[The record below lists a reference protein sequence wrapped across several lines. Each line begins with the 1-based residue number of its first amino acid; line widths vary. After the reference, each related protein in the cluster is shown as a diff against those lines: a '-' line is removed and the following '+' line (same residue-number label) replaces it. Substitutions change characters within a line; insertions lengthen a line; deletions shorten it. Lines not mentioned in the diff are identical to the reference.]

1 MRELL
6 NNKTNL
12 KAVIVTSI
20 VNILVWYGY
29 SLLGIAAPQIGEAF
43 FPAHNTQESLLRV
56 FLLFAAGYFVR
67 PLGGIVFGIIGDK
80 LGRKVAL
87 SASIILM
94 SSPTFIIGILPGYT
108 KLGNLSATIILIAR
122 LMQGIAIGGALTSA
136 LSFTIEHVENKHRGF
151 AGSLSMAGICIGIF
165 LGSVVSGGVEGVVS
179 CECFHSWGWRV
190 PFLLA
195 ILMVPVAFYI
205 IKYLDE
211 TPEFEQN
218 QRCDLIQEHP
228 LLYVLT
234 NYKSNVLISIFLNA
248 AGSIVFYFQVVYIP
262 TYLHIQRDFDDG
274 FVNILVNC
282 TYLVMGL
289 AALFGGYLSDICNKV
304 KMFRVILILLC
315 ILIFPMMHLFTSG
328 HFSHIIL
335 AHLTL
340 SILAAFYISVEQALQ
355 CQIYPSHIRNTGLS
369 ISYNLATTAFGGTT
383 PYIMQKA
390 ASLDVGAA
398 YITVTLILSLIA
410 LFYFRRVMIKE

>member
-6 NNKTNL
+6 ESKTNL
-12 KAVIVTSI
+12 KAVVVTSL

-29 SLLGIAAPQIGEAF
+29 SLLGTAAPQIGDAF
-43 FPAHNTQESLLRV
+43 FPSNNAQESLLNV
-56 FLLFAAGYFVR
+56 FLLFAAGYLVR
-67 PLGGIVFGIIGDK
+67 PLGGIAFGIIGDK

-87 SASIILM
+87 GASIILM

-108 KLGNLSATIILIAR
+108 KLGSLSATIIFIAR

-136 LSFTIEHVENKHRGF
+136 LSFTIEHVTNKHRGF

-165 LGSVVSGGVEGVVS
+165 LGSLISSSVNSVVT
-179 CECFHSWGWRV
+179 CECYNSWGWRI

-195 ILMVPVAFYI
+195 ILMVPIAFYI
-205 IKYLDE
+205 IRYLDE

-218 QRCDLIQEHP
+218 QKAHLIQEHP
-228 LLYVLT
+228 LSYVLA

-262 TYLHIQRDFDDG
+262 TYLHVQRDFDDG
-274 FVNILVNC
+274 LINILVNC

-289 AALFGGYLSDICNKV
+289 AALFGGYLSDIWDKI

-315 ILIFPMMHLFTSG
+315 VLIFPMMHMFNSA
-328 HFSHIIL
+328 HFSYIIF

-340 SILAAFYISVEQALQ
+340 SILAAFYIAVEQALQ

-383 PYIMQKA
+383 PYVMQKA
-390 ASLDVGAA
+390 HSLDVGAT
-398 YITVTLILSLIA
+398 YITVTVLFSLIA
-410 LFYFRRVMIKE
+410 LFYFRRLMIKE